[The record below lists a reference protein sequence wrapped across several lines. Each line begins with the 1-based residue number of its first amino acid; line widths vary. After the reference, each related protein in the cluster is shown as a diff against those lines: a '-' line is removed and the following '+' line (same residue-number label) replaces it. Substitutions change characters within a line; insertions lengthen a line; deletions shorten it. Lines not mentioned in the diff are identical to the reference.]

1 MGGGGKCAGR
11 RDGRDNG
18 HGTTERCPRRP
29 AGPPG
34 DVQGGAHLVVP
45 VVGGIVQGGVVIQ
58 ALGVHFRPRGQ
69 QLLGDVVVAAVTR
82 LMQRCPAWKQTLRTY
97 VI

>member
-1 MGGGGKCAGR
+1 M
-11 RDGRDNG
+11 
-18 HGTTERCPRRP
+18 
-29 AGPPG
+29 
-34 DVQGGAHLVVP
+34 P

>member
-1 MGGGGKCAGR
+1 MR
-11 RDGRDNG
+11 
-18 HGTTERCPRRP
+18 
-29 AGPPG
+29 

-45 VVGGIVQGGVVIQ
+45 VVGGVMQGGVVIQ

-82 LMQRCPAWKQTLRTY
+82 LMQRRPAWKQTLRTY